1 MIQYI
6 EHIFLVLT
14 FSVAVVALLF
24 WILIIFSL
32 FMFFRDVKNC
42 DIERQSPT
50 TQATSTSDGDIFFCD
65 DGLPKIVFNQDFV

>member
-42 DIERQSPT
+42 DIERQSPS
-50 TQATSTSDGDIFFCD
+50 TQAASEDIFFCD
-65 DGLPKIVFNQDFV
+65 DGLPTIIFSQDFV

>member
-14 FSVAVVALLF
+14 FSVAVVALVI

-32 FMFFRDVKNC
+32 FMFFRQVKNC

-50 TQATSTSDGDIFFCD
+50 TQATSEDIFFCD
-65 DGLPKIVFNQDFV
+65 DGLPKIIFTQDFV